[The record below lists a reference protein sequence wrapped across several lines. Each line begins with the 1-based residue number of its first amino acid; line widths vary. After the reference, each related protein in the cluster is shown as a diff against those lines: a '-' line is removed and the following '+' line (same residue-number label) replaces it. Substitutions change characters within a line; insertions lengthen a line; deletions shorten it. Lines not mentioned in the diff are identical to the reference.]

1 MNIVITEQQY
11 MLILEQRSDAA
22 MDAQAKAI
30 SNLPSDYKHNIMTVL
45 GIASSFV
52 PVVGPLLA
60 AGIGMA
66 DASAYYREGDKKGAA
81 LVAVLSLIPSIPKLA
96 SALGLSKWTVK
107 SMALLAKKM
116 SMGSALTSVE
126 TSVVKKLAE
135 NKDLISTEINKLKS
149 SPKIKPPVTNSV
161 NSKTIA

>member
-11 MLILEQRSDAA
+11 RLILEQRSDAA

-30 SNLPSDYKHNIMTVL
+30 SNLPSDYKHNLVTVL
-45 GIASSFV
+45 GIAASFV

-60 AGIGMA
+60 FGIGLA

-81 LVAVLSLIPSIPKLA
+81 LVAVLSAIPGIKGLA
-96 SALGLSKWTVK
+96 ATLGLSKWSVK
-107 SMALLAKKM
+107 AMAVLAKKM
-116 SMGSALTSVE
+116 SVGSALTPLE
-126 TSVVKKLAE
+126 MSVVNKIAE
-135 NKDLISTEINKLKS
+135 NKNLISTEINKLKS
-149 SPKIKPPVTNSV
+149 SPKTKPPVANSV

>member
-11 MLILEQRSDAA
+11 RLILEQRSDAA

-30 SNLPSDYKHNIMTVL
+30 GSLSNQDRHNLMTVTN
-45 GIASSFV
+45 IAASFV
-52 PVVGPLLA
+52 PEIGSLLSI
-60 AGIGMA
+60 GIGMM
-66 DASAYYREGDKKGAA
+66 DAAMYYREGDKKGAA

-116 SMGSALTSVE
+116 STGSALTSAE
-126 TSVVKKLAE
+126 MSVVKKIAE
-135 NKDLISTEINKLKS
+135 NKNLISTEINKLKS
-149 SPKIKPPVTNSV
+149 SPKTKPPVTNSV
-161 NSKTIA
+161 NSKGIA

>member
-11 MLILEQRSDAA
+11 RLILEQRSDAA

-30 SNLPSDYKHNIMTVL
+30 SNLSSDYRHNILTVI
-45 GIASSFV
+45 GIASAFV
-52 PVVGPLLA
+52 PVIGPLLA
-60 AGIGMA
+60 IGIGLA
-66 DASAYYREGDKKGAA
+66 DAAAYYREGDKKGAA
-81 LVAVLSLIPSIPKLA
+81 LVAVLSLIPGIPKLA
-96 SALGLSKWTVK
+96 SALGLSKWSVK
-107 SMALLAKKM
+107 AMALLAKKM

-126 TSVVKKLAE
+126 ASVVKKIAE

-149 SPKIKPPVTNSV
+149 SPKIKPPVVNSV

>member
-11 MLILEQRSDAA
+11 RLILEQRSDAA

-30 SNLPSDYKHNIMTVL
+30 NNLPNEYKHNLLTVL
-45 GIASSFV
+45 GIASSFI
-52 PVVGPLLA
+52 PVVGTLMTY
-60 AGIGMA
+60 GIGLA
-66 DASAYYREGDKKGAA
+66 DASLYHREGDKKGAA
-81 LVAVLSLIPSIPKLA
+81 LVAVLSALPSIPGLVA
-96 SALGLSKWTVK
+96 ALGLSKWSVK
-107 SMALLAKKM
+107 AMALLAKKM

-126 TSVVKKLAE
+126 ASVVKKIAE

-149 SPKIKPPVTNSV
+149 SPKIKPAVANSV